1 VNQVIGNTNN
11 SVVSSEDNAQIAA
24 NMNVVNNILNGVI
37 NLFSSREELAMVA

>member
-11 SVVSSEDNAQIAA
+11 SVVSLEDNAQIAA
-24 NMNVVNNILNGVI
+24 NMNVVDSIINGVI